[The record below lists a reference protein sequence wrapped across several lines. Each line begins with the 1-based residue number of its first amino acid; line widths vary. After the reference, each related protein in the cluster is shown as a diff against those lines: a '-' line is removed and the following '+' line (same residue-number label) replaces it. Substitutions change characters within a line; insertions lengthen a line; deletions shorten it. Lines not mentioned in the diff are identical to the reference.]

1 MKGILMGNKK
11 MWTFILLTRPI
22 FLLGGV
28 LMYGLGVIVAASLGI
43 PIHPANLV
51 LGLIMVALIQLTAQY
66 ANEYYDLECDRLN
79 AANRTWFTG
88 GSGILPAGSL
98 SIGFA
103 KNVLWVST
111 FLAATSIIM
120 VALQVP
126 LAGFV
131 GLLGL
136 AGAWLY
142 SAPPFAWMGSG
153 WGELAASFIVVILV
167 PSASFI
173 LQVGSIS
180 PLLLAICS
188 QLLLVHLAML
198 ISFELPDWEADQAV
212 GKRTL
217 RVRLG
222 PQRIGQLHTVLLAA
236 AFLLLFIVQQYLG
249 LNAARWVWLAV
260 PLAVLQ
266 GYLVA
271 FSKQFRWITLGAVA
285 LFVLTAILWCIGFLF
300 SGR

>member
-1 MKGILMGNKK
+1 MKSILVGNKK

-28 LMYGLGVIVAASLGI
+28 LMFALGVIVAASLGHT
-43 PIHPANLV
+43 IHPANLV
-51 LGLIMVALIQLTAQY
+51 LGLIMVSLIQLTAQY

-79 AANRTWFTG
+79 SANRTWFTG
-88 GSGILPAGSL
+88 GSGVLPAGSL
-98 SIGFA
+98 SVEFV
-103 KNVLWVST
+103 KRVLWVTT
-111 FLAATSIIM
+111 FLAAISIII

-136 AGAWLY
+136 AGAWFY

-153 WGELAASFIVVILV
+153 WGELAASLIVVILV
-167 PSASFI
+167 PSAGFI
-173 LQVGSIS
+173 LQSGVIS
-180 PLLLAICS
+180 PILLAICS
-188 QLLLVHLAML
+188 QLLLVHMAML
-198 ISFELPDWEADQAV
+198 IAFELPDWEADQAV

-222 PQRIGQLHTVLLAA
+222 AQRISQLHTSLIVA
-236 AFLLLFIVQQYLG
+236 AFLLLFILQNLG

-266 GYLVA
+266 GYMVA
-271 FSKQFRWITLGAVA
+271 FSKQFRWITLWAVT
-285 LFVLTAILWCIGFLF
+285 LFVLTAVLWCIGFLL